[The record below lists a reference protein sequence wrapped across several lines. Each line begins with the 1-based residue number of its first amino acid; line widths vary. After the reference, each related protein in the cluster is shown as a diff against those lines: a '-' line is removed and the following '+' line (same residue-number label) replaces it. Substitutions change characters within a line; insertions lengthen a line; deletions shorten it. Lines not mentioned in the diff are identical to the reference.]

1 MKIKIE
7 LEVDTEN
14 PSDME
19 SMEELL
25 EIIERLKQGDYK

>member
-19 SMEELL
+19 SIEELL

>member
-14 PSDME
+14 VSDME
-19 SMEELL
+19 AIEELL
-25 EIIERLKQGDYK
+25 EIIERLKHGE